1 MPLLLFISFLRNLYN
16 ISHCKSNVDAKT
28 HSCFWKLGTCI
39 RVPTV
44 VWTEIDGASKIGS
57 EQK

>member
-1 MPLLLFISFLRNLYN
+1 MIEAIVRVMLMQ
-16 ISHCKSNVDAKT
+16 T
-28 HSCFWKLGTCI
+28 HSCFWKLATCI

-44 VWTEIDGASKIGS
+44 VWTEIDRVLKIGS

>member
-1 MPLLLFISFLRNLYN
+1 MLMQ
-16 ISHCKSNVDAKT
+16 T

-44 VWTEIDGASKIGS
+44 AWPEIDRVSKIAS
-57 EQK
+57 DQK